1 MKHCLTLAGA
11 ALAATIALVPHAAN
25 ATNVGT
31 LTAVPVIT
39 SGLSLP
45 LYFIQDPVH
54 ANTQYIV
61 EQRGR
66 IRTLQNGVLIADFLD
81 LTGIA
86 STSGSERG
94 LFSLAF
100 DPNYA
105 TNRRV
110 FVSYTRNTDHASVV
124 RRYLRHPTNQFQVD
138 PATGVDILVQSQPF
152 SNHNGGLIRFGPDGY
167 LYVTLGDGGSSGD
180 PLNNGQTPGVLL
192 GKMLRI
198 DVSAGGPG
206 YAIPPSNPFLPANSP
221 PVAGAAPEIWAF
233 GLRNPWR
240 WCFDNRGYG
249 SNNAM
254 VIADVGQN
262 AWEEVNYQPP
272 NTGALNYGWRRF
284 EGNSLFSGGT
294 ALAYNPHTPPIHVYA
309 NPAVGRS
316 ITGGYVYRGSS
327 MCSFHGRYFFG
338 DYQNRKLWTFRLT
351 AAGTA
356 TDVREHTAELFGGA
370 ALPLLSS
377 FGRDANGDLYIVGY
391 SPGAIYRITSNDPP
405 LGGDVNNDGIVD
417 FNDFSIVLSGYGT
430 TYNFND
436 FSTVLANYGMTCG
449 KN

>member
-1 MKHCLTLAGA
+1 MKNCLPLAGA
-11 ALAATIALVPHAAN
+11 ALAATLALVPHGAN
-25 ATNVGT
+25 ASNLGT
-31 LTAVPVIT
+31 LTAVPIVT

-45 LYFIQDPVH
+45 LFFIQDPVH
-54 ANTQYIV
+54 DNTQYIV

-100 DPNYA
+100 DPDYA

-110 FVSYTRNTDHASVV
+110 FVCYTRNGDHASVV
-124 RRYLRHPTNQFQVD
+124 RRYLRQVGNDFQVD
-138 PATGVDILVQSQPF
+138 PASGVDILVEPQPF

-180 PLNNGQTPGVLL
+180 PGNRAQTVNTRL

-206 YAIPPSNPFLPANSP
+206 FAIPPSNPFLPGNSP
-221 PVAGAAPEIWAF
+221 PVAGALPEIWAF

-240 WCFDNRGYG
+240 WAFDDMNYG
-249 SNNAM
+249 ANNALL
-254 VIADVGQN
+254 IADVGQN

-272 NTGALNYGWRRF
+272 NTGALNFGWRRF
-284 EGNSLFSGGT
+284 EGNAQFST
-294 ALAYNPHTPPIHVYA
+294 TVLAYEPHTPPIHVYA
-309 NPAVGRS
+309 NPSVGRS
-316 ITGGYVYRGSS
+316 ITGGFVYRGSS

-338 DYQNRKLWTFRLT
+338 DYQARRMWSFRLT
-351 AAGTA
+351 PQGTA
-356 TDVREHTAELFGGA
+356 ADVREHTSELLNGA
-370 ALPLLSS
+370 TLPLLSS
-377 FGRDANGDLYIVGY
+377 FGRDAKGDLYFVGY
-391 SPGAIYRITSNDPP
+391 SPGAIYRITSDDAAVV
-405 LGGDVNNDGIVD
+405 GDVNGDGIVD
-417 FNDFSIVLSGYGT
+417 FTDFSIVLSGYGT
-430 TYNFND
+430 DYD
-436 FSTVLANYGMTCG
+436 FSDFSAVLADYGMTCG